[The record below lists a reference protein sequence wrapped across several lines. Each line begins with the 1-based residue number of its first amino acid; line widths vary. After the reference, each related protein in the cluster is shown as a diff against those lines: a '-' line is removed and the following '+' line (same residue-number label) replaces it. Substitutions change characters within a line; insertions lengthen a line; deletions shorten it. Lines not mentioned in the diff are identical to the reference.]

1 MSKRHTPTHFHVC
14 EEKRE
19 LLKHDYIY
27 YANCLKPHTL
37 IKQNGGH
44 VGSIID
50 VLL

>member
-1 MSKRHTPTHFHVC
+1 MSKRHTPIHFHVC

-19 LLKHDYIY
+19 LLKHDHIL
-27 YANCLKPHTL
+27 CKPPKTSQF

-44 VGSIID
+44 VGLIID